1 MSKNSLPKNQIKKE
15 GEKAIMREEEGKKRG
30 RRGEEERGKETE
42 ILRSRNLSSNRIK
55 RFNSYCSCEIL
66 HVFSSV
72 FF

>member
-15 GEKAIMREEEGKKRG
+15 GEKAIMREERG

-42 ILRSRNLSSNRIK
+42 ILRSRNLSSKVLRIK
-55 RFNSYCSCEIL
+55 GFNSSCSCEIL
-66 HVFSSV
+66 HVFSFV